1 MCGIAGIISSN
12 HNTITQD
19 TLTSMTD
26 AIAHRGP
33 DGEGHWIDEIKCIGL
48 GHRRLSI
55 IDLSHAGN
63 QPMHYL
69 DRYTIIFNGEIYN
82 YLEIK
87 EQLLLQGYVFK
98 SESDTE
104 VLMANYDLK
113 REKCLDDFDGMFALA
128 IWDKKEQTLFCARD
142 RFGEKPFYYYQTDES
157 FYFASEMKAL
167 WAVNIPKIT
176 NKRMVYN
183 YWHFDS
189 VYNPEDL
196 SETFYENTWL
206 LEPSHYMIIDA
217 KGKILKKQ
225 KYWDIDY
232 TYQNNDISINQATKR
247 FFELFYTSIKRRLRS
262 DVPVGSSLSG
272 GLDSSSIVC
281 MIDKA
286 KEKEINQKTFSAR
299 FPNFIKD
306 ESKYMDMV
314 LDHVHAQG
322 YSCYPNEEG
331 FIDNIEN
338 IFFHQEEPIRSSS
351 IYAQYEVMKLAK
363 QNETVVLL
371 DGQGADEILCGYHG
385 LIDSFFYELKA
396 KDKSKY
402 AVELQAYEYVQKSN
416 SINDLSRRLRN
427 NKIKNIFSNTQIDG
441 ILGLKARATEIFKQ
455 SFNKD
460 FFETGDKKQFNK
472 RYKFGSLNEALYYST
487 MKGGLQELLRYC
499 DRNSMAHSRE
509 VRLPFLSH
517 ELVTF
522 LFSLPATFKVQSF
535 TKFLLRNAMKD
546 ILPHEITWRK
556 DKIGYET
563 PQNDLLNSENFNNKL
578 KKLLND
584 NSNSM
589 FSQKQIENITHSD
602 KKFKVLNLINL

>member
-1 MCGIAGIISSN
+1 MCGIAGIVSN
-12 HNTITQD
+12 NQNTITQD
-19 TLTSMTD
+19 ILKSMTN

-33 DGEGHWIDEIKCIGL
+33 DGEGHWINDTSHVGL

-55 IDLSHAGN
+55 IDLSDAGN

-69 DRYTIIFNGEIYN
+69 DRYTIVFNGEIYN
-82 YLEIK
+82 YLEIR
-87 EQLLLQGYVFK
+87 EHLLLKGYIFK

-142 RFGEKPFYYYQTDES
+142 RFGEKPLYYYYTNES

-167 WAVNIPKIT
+167 WSVNIPKIT
-176 NKRMVYN
+176 NKRMLYN
-183 YWHFDS
+183 YWYFDS
-189 VYNPEDL
+189 IYNPENL

-206 LEPSHYMIIDA
+206 LEPSHYMIIDV
-217 KGKILKKQ
+217 KGKIQKKQ

-232 TYQNNDISINQATKR
+232 TYQNNDINIEQATEK
-247 FFELFYTSIKRRLRS
+247 FNELFYTSIKRRLRS

-281 MIDKA
+281 IIDKI
-286 KEKEINQKTFSAR
+286 KEKGVKQKTFSAR

-306 ESKYMDMV
+306 ESKYIDIV
-314 LDHVHAQG
+314 LNHINAQG
-322 YSCYPNEEG
+322 YGCYPDEIG
-331 FIDNIEN
+331 LIDNLEHILY
-338 IFFHQEEPIRSSS
+338 HQEEPIRSSS

-363 QNETVVLL
+363 QNEIIVLL

-385 LIDSFFYELKA
+385 LVDSFFYEMKA
-396 KDKSKY
+396 KGENQYVTARKT
-402 AVELQAYEYVQKSN
+402 YEDVQQSN

-427 NKIKNIFSNTQIDG
+427 NKIKNVFSNSQIDRL
-441 ILGLKARATEIFKQ
+441 LGLKAKVTEIFKQ
-455 SFNKD
+455 NIKKD
-460 FFETGDKKQFNK
+460 FFKPCHKVQFNK
-472 RYKFGSLNEALYYST
+472 KYKFDTLNEALYYSS
-487 MKGGLQELLRYC
+487 MRGGLQELLRYC

-517 ELVTF
+517 ELVSF
-522 LFSLPATFKVQSF
+522 VFSLPATFKVQGY
-535 TKFLLRNAMKD
+535 TKYLLRNAVND
-546 ILPHEITWRK
+546 ILPKEITWRK

-563 PQNDLLNSENFNNKL
+563 PQNNLLNSPIFNNKL
-578 KKLLND
+578 SVLLKENPD
-584 NSNSM
+584 NILSQNRIDTITNSNMKWKIVTSV
-589 FSQKQIENITHSD
+589 K
-602 KKFKVLNLINL
+602 L